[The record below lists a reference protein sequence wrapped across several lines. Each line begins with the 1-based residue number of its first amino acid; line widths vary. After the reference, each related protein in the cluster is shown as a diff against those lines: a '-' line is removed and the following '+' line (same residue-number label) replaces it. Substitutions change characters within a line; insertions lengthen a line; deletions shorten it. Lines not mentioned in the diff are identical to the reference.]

1 MPYHVVAESRQCPMA
16 RPYAVVKDDDGRI
29 MGCHA
34 TRDDANKQ
42 LAALN
47 AAETERDADERP

>member
-1 MPYHVVAESRQCPMA
+1 MPYHVERATRCPMA
-16 RPYAVVKDDDGRI
+16 RPYAVLKDDDGRI

-34 TRDDANKQ
+34 TQDDANKQ

-47 AAETERDADERP
+47 AAERQADEQREPS